1 LSLRDRLEAYLISNF
16 FASRVRKEI
25 LKALSAKVSS
35 STVLA
40 YCNTNGTRLKLSVGP
55 PAGQSGRR
63 VAFFYTE
70 AIKKYGYLLDDS
82 LLGKAYDRCQM
93 FLLVSCTTVSRY

>member
-1 LSLRDRLEAYLISNF
+1 MLPYGGLGAFLTSNKINY
-16 FASRVRKEI
+16 SRVRTEI

-40 YCNTNGTRLKLSVGP
+40 YCNTNGTRPKLSVGP
-55 PAGQSGRR
+55 PTGQSGRR

-70 AIKKYGYLLDDS
+70 AIKKYGYLLEDS

-93 FLLVSCTTVSRY
+93 FFTGES